1 MLPFGMVE
9 PRVQPLAPLL
19 ALGQMLE
26 QDAAG
31 DMAGIVDR
39 EPDQARDLLG
49 LAEEMLCAASARLLA
64 FERNDALIALARS
77 SPGRR

>member
-9 PRVQPLAPLL
+9 PGVQPLAPLL

-31 DMAGIVDR
+31 DMAVVVDR

-49 LAEEMLCAASARLLA
+49 LAEEMLDRLGEAVA
-64 FERNDALIALARS
+64 FQRHDALIALAS
-77 SPGRR
+77 TPPDRR